1 LHLTGGQFKGR
12 HIATPTGYENP
23 VKPTLSK
30 VRESVFNILNSY
42 FMQKGLNGDVFCELS
57 FLDMFTGSGI
67 MALEAYSRGFKKV
80 VAIEKQPS
88 VFAAVKKMCREFSA
102 DISLFKGDST
112 KLAGKFCTGE
122 NEKFDVIYI
131 DPPWDFD
138 YLPIVEAALNCL
150 SKDGVIITEC
160 NKKGANQRYRF
171 NGTEILPFR
180 EKIYGRCKL
189 DFIKLP

>member
-1 LHLTGGQFKGR
+1 
-12 HIATPTGYENP
+12 
-23 VKPTLSK
+23 
-30 VRESVFNILNSY
+30 
-42 FMQKGLNGDVFCELS
+42 
-57 FLDMFTGSGI
+57 MFTGSGI

-160 NKKGANQRYRF
+160 NKKGGQIKDTDLTAQRYYPLEKRF
-171 NGTEILPFR
+171 MVVANWIL
-180 EKIYGRCKL
+180 
-189 DFIKLP
+189 